1 MPGRYAEAHKREN
14 YNGPGDARPTGL
26 QIIQD
31 EGRRGDLLDKVVVI
45 TGCSSGIGISTAV
58 AMAAT
63 GATVYCTARDL
74 DKATGA
80 LGDLVEK
87 SRKVHLLHADL
98 TSLASIKALAD
109 DIKKREAKVNILI
122 NNAGVMYV
130 PEKVNTEDGFE
141 LQIGTNHFAHFF
153 LFCQLRDHLLAGST
167 ADFNSRVIN
176 VSSMGH
182 RASPVLL
189 DDINLGKSYDPFI
202 GYSQSKTANIHMA
215 NHLDRLYGS
224 RGIHA
229 YSLSPGGIVTDLQKH
244 VKDMLNDA
252 LKDDKFSTFL
262 KSVDQGC
269 ATTVWAAVAQELEG
283 KGGLYL
289 EDCTIAEKAAEDL
302 DEAGDGR
309 VEPGYAKWAYDPERE
324 KALWKLSLGM
334 VGMPADFDNV

>member
-1 MPGRYAEAHKREN
+1 MPGRYAEAHKKEN

-31 EGRRGDLLDKVVVI
+31 EDRRGDLLDKVVVI

-74 DKATGA
+74 DKAKRA
-80 LGDLVEK
+80 LGDLVEGNP
-87 SRKVHLLHADL
+87 KVHLLYADL

-109 DIKKREAKVNILI
+109 EIKKRETKINILI

-130 PEKVNTEDGFE
+130 PEKVKTKDGFE

-167 ADFNSRVIN
+167 PDFNSRVIN
-176 VSSMGH
+176 ISSMGH

-189 DDINLGKSYDPFI
+189 DDINLDKHYDPFI
-202 GYSQSKTANIHMA
+202 GYSQSKTANIHMV

-224 RGIHA
+224 RGIHG

-244 VKDMLNDA
+244 VQDMMDDA
-252 LKDDKFSTFL
+252 LKDGQFSKFF
-262 KSVDQGC
+262 KSIDQGC
-269 ATTVWAAVAQELEG
+269 ATTVWAAVARELEG

-289 EDCTIAEKAAEDL
+289 EDCAVAEKAGEDL

-309 VEPGYAKWAYDPERE
+309 VEPGYAKWAYDPESEE
-324 KALWKLSLGM
+324 KLWKLSLGL
-334 VGMPADFDNV
+334 VDMPADMDDI